1 MKQLFF
7 TVIII
12 LAATA
17 TLSAQY
23 TVETVPNPNT
33 NGWFVANPDDIIS
46 QETVD
51 ELNSIIETTHN
62 AGEVQVA
69 VVVLNSIGEKVP
81 KEFANE
87 LFNYWGVGDAS
98 TNNGL
103 LILLVL
109 DQRTVSFETGY
120 GIEESL
126 TDLECYDIQQ
136 EFMIPYFK
144 ENKYGLGLIEG
155 TKAAIEEASGG
166 SALSENRPSNYD
178 NDYGESSEDD
188 EVALYI
194 FIGFFVLVY
203 FYMLYYYTNKYIK
216 ALKQT
221 RKETDLH
228 ANYKTLYPHSN
239 FVLAIFFPLPFIF
252 IVIFTHI
259 KLKKLRNTPRI
270 SSTGKIM
277 HRLDE
282 QADDEYL
289 DAGNVLE
296 EQLKS
301 VDYDVWVTDDRD
313 EIIVLDY
320 KRKFSKY
327 SECPKCDY
335 ITYYLVYDK
344 VIKPATTKS
353 TGTGEKKYFCKYC
366 GYSKIS
372 TYTIPME
379 SPSGGSSSGGSSG
392 GGGSWGGGS
401 SGGGGASSS
410 W

>member
-12 LAATA
+12 LATTA

-33 NGWFVANPDDIIS
+33 DGWFVANPDDIIS
-46 QETVD
+46 QNDVD
-51 ELNSIIETTHN
+51 ELNSIIETAHN
-62 AGEVQVA
+62 TDAVQVA
-69 VVVLNSIGEKVP
+69 VVALNSIGEKVP

-166 SALSENRPSNYD
+166 NPVAKKLEAKEAEMD
-178 NDYGESSEDD
+178 EGAAILLYGF
-188 EVALYI
+188 LIIYGLII
-194 FIGFFVLVY
+194 FIMLVSFVKV
-203 FYMLYYYTNKYIK
+203 MIK
-216 ALKQT
+216 VG
-221 RKETDLH
+221 KEKDLH
-228 ANYKTLYPHSN
+228 KNYKSMKRFAN
-239 FVLAIFFPLPFIF
+239 VGVAIFFPLPFLF
-252 IVIFTHI
+252 IAIYSFL

-270 SSTGKIM
+270 SASGKTMIKLDEEADDLYLEPGKII
-277 HRLDE
+277 
-282 QADDEYL
+282 
-289 DAGNVLE
+289 E
-296 EQLKS
+296 EQVKS
-301 VDYDVWVTDDRD
+301 VDYDVWITEDGD
-313 EIIVLDY
+313 EVLILEY
-320 KRKFSKY
+320 KKRSSKY
-327 SECPKCDY
+327 SKCPECNY
-335 ITYYLVYDK
+335 ITYYLEYDK
-344 VIKPATTKS
+344 TIKRATTS
-353 TGTGEKKYFCKYC
+353 GSGTGEKKYSCKHC
-366 GYSKIS
+366 RHSDIK
-372 TYTIPME
+372 TYTIPQKT
-379 SPSGGSSSGGSSG
+379 SSSSGSYSSSSSSWSSYSSGGS
-392 GGGSWGGGS
+392 SWGGGS

>member
-12 LAATA
+12 FIT
-17 TLSAQY
+17 TRILSAQY
-23 TVETVPNPNT
+23 TVETVPNPNKD
-33 NGWFVANPDDIIS
+33 GWFVSNPDNIITK
-46 QETVD
+46 ETVNYLNLIIKSAHD
-51 ELNSIIETTHN
+51 E
-62 AGEVQVA
+62 GKVQTA
-69 VVVLNSIGEKVP
+69 VVVLNSIGERVP

-126 TDLECYDIQQ
+126 TDVECYDIQQ

-144 ENKYGLGLIEG
+144 ENDYDNGLIEG

-166 SALSENRPSNYD
+166 TVLPENSSSDYD
-178 NDYGESSEDD
+178 SGYDSDYEG
-188 EVALYI
+188 YI
-194 FIGFFVLVY
+194 FWGFFFLIYIIILLIYLV
-203 FYMLYYYTNKYIK
+203 KYLK
-216 ALKQT
+216 ALKQSYS
-221 RKETDLH
+221 ENDLH
-228 ANYKTLYPHSN
+228 LKYKTLYKYAN
-239 FVLAIFFPLPFIF
+239 FVLAIVFPLPFII
-252 IVIFTHI
+252 IVITTSM
-259 KLKKLRNTPRI
+259 KLKKWRNTPRV

-289 DAGNVLE
+289 EEGRILE

-301 VDYDVWVTDDRD
+301 VDYDVWITDDKD
-313 EIIVLDY
+313 EVIVLDY
-320 KRKFSKY
+320 KRRFSKY
-327 SECPKCDY
+327 SECPKCKY
-335 ITYYLVYDK
+335 ITYYLVYDR
-344 VIKPATTKS
+344 VIKSATTTS
-353 TGTGEKKYFCKYC
+353 TGTGEKKYSCKYC

-372 TYTIPME
+372 TYVIPRK
-379 SPSGGSSSGGSSG
+379 SSSSSGSSSGGSS
-392 GGGSWGGGS
+392 GGSWGGGS